1 MARGILSADIV
12 RTYDYVQGGK
22 LRRIV
27 SCARTPGVHA
37 VIVFRFGQWL
47 LERHIMVR
55 IFLDP
60 LYLILNSL
68 IQTMWG
74 IELPRTAKIG
84 PGLYIG
90 HFGGITVSGKAIIGS
105 NCNIAQNVTIG
116 VGGSGEKRGVPTI
129 GNDVRIAPGARL
141 FGKIAIGN
149 NARIGANAVIYK
161 DIPDNAIVVLDPGF
175 KIISY
180 GGDPARDG
188 HQG

>member
-1 MARGILSADIV
+1 VARGILSADIL

-141 FGKIAIGN
+141 FGKITIGN
-149 NARIGANAVIYK
+149 GARIGANAVIYK

-180 GGDPARDG
+180 GGPSARDE
-188 HQG
+188 HRA